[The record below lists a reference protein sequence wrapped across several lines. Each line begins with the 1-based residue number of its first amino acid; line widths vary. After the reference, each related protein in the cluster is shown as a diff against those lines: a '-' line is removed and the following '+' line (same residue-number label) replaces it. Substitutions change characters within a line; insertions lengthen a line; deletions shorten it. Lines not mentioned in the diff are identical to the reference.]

1 MGEENFS
8 YQELREIF
16 HEFKQPI
23 TVIKSWL
30 DMLQGQVGTDPAAQK
45 ALDIITANVDKIW
58 HSVDDFMHVAVLTST
73 EPQPE
78 LVNLVPIIYE
88 ESEALSAFAAE
99 RGIAFVIPPLRDL
112 PPVLADAEGMHS
124 IISNLFSNAIKYNR
138 AGGTVTVT
146 VEQPPG
152 WLLLHVTDQGKGIG
166 ESDQPHIFLPLYRA
180 ADVRNVIE
188 GTGLG
193 LALVKRLVDRY
204 GGTVTFTSKSDVGT
218 TFTVRFPVQPVGLPA
233 VEVPDGVADD
243 LQEGPDHHAVEA
255 DRREQP

>member
-1 MGEENFS
+1 MSEGNFS

-30 DMLQGQVGTDPAAQK
+30 DLLHIQVGDHAAAQK
-45 ALDIITANVDKIW
+45 TLAIITANVDKIW

-73 EPQPE
+73 QQPLEPI
-78 LVNLVPIIYE
+78 NLAQVIYE

-99 RGIAFVIPPLRDL
+99 RGITFMIPPLHNL
-112 PPVLADAEGMHS
+112 PPVLAAAGGMQS
-124 IISNLFSNAIKYNR
+124 IVGNLFSNAIKYNR
-138 AGGTVTVT
+138 TGGTVTVT
-146 VEQPPG
+146 VERHPG
-152 WLLLHVTDQGKGIG
+152 WLWLHVADQGEGIA
-166 ESDQPHIFLPLYRA
+166 EADQPHIFLPLYRA
-180 ADVRNVIE
+180 PAIRSTIE

-204 GGTVTFTSKSDVGT
+204 GGVVSFTSQREVGT
-218 TFTVRFPVQPVGLPA
+218 TFTLKFPVQSIGLPA
-233 VEVPDGVADD
+233 VEAPDGVADD
-243 LQEGPDHHAVEA
+243 LQEGTDHHAVES